1 MFVSRPL
8 IKENTIESRAYQEAI
23 AAKAVEKNTLVVAP
37 TALGKTV
44 IAVLVAAHFLDK
56 YPDKKVLIL
65 APTRP
70 LAAQHAARLRDF
82 LQIDESRIKLLT
94 GNILPK
100 KRIELW
106 KKSRVVSATPQVVR
120 NDFVAGRYLAGDLS
134 LVVFD
139 EAHRA
144 VGNYP
149 YPGIASVLDCRI
161 LGLTASPGGD
171 EASIED
177 VCANLRIEGVEIRDE
192 KDADTAPY
200 VKGFDAEWR
209 RIVLPE
215 PYWVIRNLLV
225 KLLRD
230 RLRVLKAHGVVES
243 ARSDVTKKEL
253 LAIMTGLQRTISAQG
268 RKDLYPAVS
277 AASATLTIAHAMD
290 LLETQ
295 GIGPLFHYLERTAA
309 KAVSPKAS
317 KAVRQLAKNQDF
329 KRALAMSNNLKQKY
343 KDPKLEALR
352 EIISETARDTKI
364 IVFTQYRDTAR
375 EIVKT
380 LDDVSGV
387 KAVRFV
393 GQAKKTGDP
402 GLSQKEQLEILEG
415 FRRDL
420 YNVLVATS
428 VAEEGLDIPAVDL
441 VVFFEPVPSE
451 IRAIQRRGRTGRTK
465 IGRVIVLMAEK
476 TRDEGFYWSSVARER
491 RMKKSLRGLRKGSER
506 PYKKRISEWMEKT

>member
-1 MFVSRPL
+1 MFVSHAL
-8 IKENTIESRAYQEAI
+8 IKESTIESRAYQEAI
-23 AAKAVEKNTLVVAP
+23 VATAVEKNTLVVAP

-44 IAVLVAAHFLDK
+44 IAVLVAIHFLEK
-56 YPDKKVLIL
+56 YPNKKVLIL

-70 LAAQHAARLRDF
+70 LAAQHAARLKDF
-82 LQIDESRIKLLT
+82 LQIDESKITLLT
-94 GNILPK
+94 GNTTPK

-120 NDFVAGRYLAGDLS
+120 NDFTAGRYLSGDLS

-139 EAHRA
+139 EAHRG

-149 YPGIASVLDCRI
+149 YPGIATVLDCRI
-161 LGLTASPGGD
+161 LALTASPGGD
-171 EASIED
+171 EASIEG
-177 VCANLRIEGVEIRDE
+177 VCKNLGIEAVEIRDE

-200 VKGFDAEWR
+200 VKGSSVEWK

-225 KLLRD
+225 ILLRD
-230 RLRVLKAHGVVES
+230 RLRVLKANGVIKS

-253 LAIMTGLQRTISAQG
+253 LDLMAALQKSARSGRTEFYAS
-268 RKDLYPAVS
+268 LSAVS
-277 AASATLTIAHAMD
+277 AALSITHAMD

-295 GIGPLFHYLERTAA
+295 GIGPLSLYLERTAA
-309 KAVSPKAS
+309 KATNPKAS
-317 KAVRQLAKNQDF
+317 KAVRELVKNKDF
-329 KRALAMSNNLKQKY
+329 KRARAMSSNLKEKY
-343 KDPKLEALR
+343 KDPKLEALG
-352 EIISETARDTKI
+352 EIISETGRDTKL

-375 EIVKT
+375 EIVKS
-380 LDDVSGV
+380 LGDVSGV

-402 GLSQKEQLEILEG
+402 GLSQREQLEILEG
-415 FRRDL
+415 FRGDL
-420 YNVLVATS
+420 FNVLVATS

-451 IRAIQRRGRTGRTK
+451 IRAIQRRGRTGRTQV
-465 IGRVIVLMAEK
+465 GRVVVLMAEK

-491 RMKKSLRGLRKGSER
+491 RMKKSLRGLRKGSESHHE
-506 PYKKRISEWMEKT
+506 KRISEWMKKT